1 MSDEAIGDIPE
12 KRSKQPSIRNCS
24 SGYSLISGDVHI
36 SAPGVTTIVGDEFS
50 PMPEGAL
57 ERILKEIHKPRFAFE
72 RTLDGHRYTRKI
84 R

>member
-1 MSDEAIGDIPE
+1 MSNEGLGDISAV
-12 KRSKQPSIRNCS
+12 RSKQSSIRDRP
-24 SGYSLISGDVHI
+24 SGYSLISGDAHI
-36 SAPGVTTIVGDEFS
+36 SAPGAIIIVGDEFS

-57 ERILKEIHKPRFAFE
+57 ERILEEIHKPHFAFE

>member
-1 MSDEAIGDIPE
+1 MSNEGLGDIPAV
-12 KRSKQPSIRNCS
+12 RSKQSSIRNCS
-24 SGYSLISGDVHI
+24 SGYSLISGDAHI
-36 SAPGVTTIVGDEFS
+36 SAPGAIIIVGDEFS

-57 ERILKEIHKPRFAFE
+57 ERILEEIHKPRFAFE

>member
-12 KRSKQPSIRNCS
+12 KRSKQSSIRNCS
-24 SGYSLISGDVHI
+24 SGYSLISGDAHI
-36 SAPGVTTIVGDEFS
+36 SAPGAIIIVGDEFS

-57 ERILKEIHKPRFAFE
+57 KRILEEIHKPRFAFE

>member
-1 MSDEAIGDIPE
+1 MSDEAIGDIPAV
-12 KRSKQPSIRNCS
+12 RSKQSSIRNRS
-24 SGYSLISGDVHI
+24 NGFRLASRDEHI
-36 SAPGVTTIVGDEFS
+36 SAPGVTIIVGDEFS

-57 ERILKEIHKPRFAFE
+57 ERILEEIHKPCFAFE

>member
-12 KRSKQPSIRNCS
+12 KRSKQSSIRNCS
-24 SGYSLISGDVHI
+24 SGYSLASGDAHI
-36 SAPGVTTIVGDEFS
+36 SAQEITIMIGDES
-50 PMPEGAL
+50 SKMPEEAL
-57 ERILKEIHKPRFAFE
+57 NRILEEIHKPRFAFE

>member
-24 SGYSLISGDVHI
+24 SGYGLISDDVHI
-36 SAPGVTTIVGDEFS
+36 SAPGVIIIAGDEFS

-57 ERILKEIHKPRFAFE
+57 ERILEEIHKPRFAFE
-72 RTLDGHRYTRKI
+72 RTLDGHRYTREI